1 MAMMYPYVFVLG
13 DFFEGLKVYNLET
26 GECIRDYHY
35 VDYVDGWISSLHSN
49 GRFLTIGNAF
59 IHWKVIT
66 LDIQE
71 LIKEEIKDS
80 DLWVMIMEA
89 SNPLSQAV
97 SNKTKLFVS
106 NQTSSIEGKLTAYNC
121 WRDKSSEVGNNI
133 SYISLLCSLLSTR
146 FWQIYAGLS
155 NWFSTRLF

>member
-1 MAMMYPYVFVLG
+1 M
-13 DFFEGLKVYNLET
+13 ET
-26 GECIRDYHY
+26 GGCIRDFQYNEKGFKD
-35 VDYVDGWISSLHSN
+35 VHSN
-49 GRFLTIGNAF
+49 GRFLTITEYYGNF
-59 IHWKVIT
+59 LLT

-71 LIKEEIKDS
+71 LIKEEITNS

-97 SNKTKLFVS
+97 SNKTKLFVY
-106 NQTSSIEGKLTAYNC
+106 NQTSANEGKLTAYNC
-121 WRDKSSEVGNNI
+121 WRDKSSEVGDTI

-155 NWFSTRLF
+155 NWLSTRLF